1 MTKRRLEMMPE
12 VLPTPT
18 LAPRGNARARTLQ
31 HMQRMA
37 ATATALGAVVG
48 CTKSDTTTTQSVTVP
63 SASATSTG
71 SGGPLASATATASA
85 TTTPTTNPTG
95 PPDHGYAVVDPMP
108 MPSRCASAAQASK
121 ASATYV
127 QQGKDL
133 VLKVTVKLGGGATWT
148 GGPVS
153 PYSGSVK
160 SVTANAAKDSV
171 DVFLPAST
179 DGMSMPITCP
189 AGTASIGF
197 SISQPPPS
205 KPAKAGD
212 TTPVNLYDQAY

>member
-1 MTKRRLEMMPE
+1 MSKRRLEMMPE

-18 LAPRGNARARTLQ
+18 LAPRGNVRVRTMQ
-31 HMQRMA
+31 HMQRMV
-37 ATATALGAVVG
+37 ATAGALGAVAG

-63 SASATSTG
+63 SASATTTSTG
-71 SGGPLASATATASA
+71 TSPLASATVTAPPTAS
-85 TTTPTTNPTG
+85 TVVSP

-121 ASATYV
+121 ASATFV

-148 GGPVS
+148 GGAVT

-160 SVTANAAKDSV
+160 SVSSNAAKDAL
-171 DVFLPAST
+171 DVFLPASV
-179 DGMSMPITCP
+179 DGLSVPITCP
-189 AGTASIGF
+189 AGTASISV
-197 SISQPPPS
+197 SITQPGPAKPP
-205 KPAKAGD
+205 KAGD
-212 TTPVNLYDQAY
+212 TAPASVYDQGY